1 VRTYVHTC
9 ARHICIY
16 AYIYMHICIYVY
28 DIHVWYVYTHIICIQ
43 HMCEAHIL
51 LDICETCIVYMV
63 GACPSYVGCGSVLNC
78 VSWLE
83 QYIGEHH
90 MVLVAL
96 CGLCNLYYIVQCVCV
111 GEGAYVCVCVHVCA
125 RVSAI
130 VCACFYKYPPVYIY
144 FFQIY
149 FSTTVQHTGMMGV
162 MWWMRRCPHPLT
174 T

>member
-1 VRTYVHTC
+1 MCVHMCTHVRD
-9 ARHICIY
+9 IY
-16 AYIYMHICIYVY
+16 AYTHICIYVY
-28 DIHVWYVYTHIICIQ
+28 DIHVYYVYMIYMYIYTHIICIQ

-83 QYIGEHH
+83 QYIGDTH

-144 FFQIY
+144 FSPNIFLGNC
-149 FSTTVQHTGMMGV
+149 STY
-162 MWWMRRCPHPLT
+162 
-174 T
+174 

>member
-1 VRTYVHTC
+1 MCVHMCTHVRD
-9 ARHICIY
+9 IY
-16 AYIYMHICIYVY
+16 AYMHIYIYAYMHICL
-28 DIHVWYVYTHIICIQ
+28 WYTCMVCVYTHIICIQ

-111 GEGAYVCVCVHVCA
+111 GEGAYVCVCVCMCVLVWVRLCV
-125 RVSAI
+125 RVFI
-130 VCACFYKYPPVYIY
+130 NI
-144 FFQIY
+144 
-149 FSTTVQHTGMMGV
+149 
-162 MWWMRRCPHPLT
+162 RRCIYIFSKYIFRQLFNILVWWV
-174 T
+174 